1 MIARN
6 ENKNIFGFYKHFFFT
21 INIARVDVIATF
33 HNLPILQKNAWFL
46 GKYNTI
52 YYKYVWIQSYSGADM
67 TITHD
72 FYIFFF
78 ALLYRPRK
86 SLLERHFIYRLFAL
100 HRVLEK
106 KEIKQWKR

>member
-1 MIARN
+1 M
-6 ENKNIFGFYKHFFFT
+6 
-21 INIARVDVIATF
+21 DVIATF
-33 HNLPILQKNAWFL
+33 HYLPSLQKNAWFL

-52 YYKYVWIQSYSGADM
+52 TSTSEFNDM

-72 FYIFFF
+72 FYIFFFF

-100 HRVLEK
+100 HHVLEK
-106 KEIKQWKR
+106 KEIEQWKR

>member
-6 ENKNIFGFYKHFFFT
+6 ENKNIFGFYKHFFFFT

-33 HNLPILQKNAWFL
+33 HYLPSLQKNAWFL
-46 GKYNTI
+46 GKYNSITSI
-52 YYKYVWIQSYSGADM
+52 RGWYM

-78 ALLYRPRK
+78 
-86 SLLERHFIYRLFAL
+86 FL
-100 HRVLEK
+100 HYYIGLEK
-106 KEIKQWKR
+106 VF

>member
-6 ENKNIFGFYKHFFFT
+6 ENKNIFGFYKHFFFFT

-33 HNLPILQKNAWFL
+33 HYLPSLQKNAWFL
-46 GKYNTI
+46 GKYNY

-78 ALLYRPRK
+78 C
-86 SLLERHFIYRLFAL
+86 I
-100 HRVLEK
+100 
-106 KEIKQWKR
+106 II